1 MADDDPLRTFTDYSN
16 YPGYGPGIYSPRN
29 PWRAA
34 GAAPVDSPCGGYG
47 GNMHGC
53 KHADGTPAPCVV
65 GGFAYGPDARDSYKQ
80 GNLGSNI
87 KRTKWA
93 RGSVVEAA
101 YIMYS
106 NHGGGYSYR
115 LCKQSSHL
123 TEECFQAGHLDFVGN
138 EHIIQWG
145 PTNSTRKYIPAVYT
159 TNGTHPK
166 GSMWAR
172 GPIPTCAGANG
183 GYTWHSTGAHTGISA
198 IDCEQYPWQPQAPR
212 QTQFPAPLP
221 GLYGWGNDYTDLATH
236 KPGHYM
242 PYFIIDRLQVPV
254 ELEAGDYVVSWR
266 WDVEQGAQVWTTCGA
281 IQVVDHP
288 VEAAENAAWDDACAP
303 WPPSAPIGCDICT
316 TVKCAGCKG
325 CTFSKEGSCAPCWA
339 VNSSAGDACLNNDG
353 SACQRCW

>member
-1 MADDDPLRTFTDYSN
+1 MCTDTTVH
-16 YPGYGPGIYSPRN
+16 
-29 PWRAA
+29 A
-34 GAAPVDSPCGGYG
+34 
-47 GNMHGC
+47 HGS
-53 KHADGTPAPCVV
+53 HCV
-65 GGFAYGPDARDSYKQ
+65 Q
-80 GNLGSNI
+80 
-87 KRTKWA
+87 
-93 RGSVVEAA
+93 
-101 YIMYS
+101 
-106 NHGGGYSYR
+106 
-115 LCKQSSHL
+115 
-123 TEECFQAGHLDFVGN
+123 GN

-198 IDCEQYPWQPQAPR
+198 IDCEQYPWQPQALR

-266 WDVEQGAQVWTTCGA
+266 WVR
-281 IQVVDHP
+281 
-288 VEAAENAAWDDACAP
+288 AATASTLLPLPE
-303 WPPSAPIGCDICT
+303 
-316 TVKCAGCKG
+316 
-325 CTFSKEGSCAPCWA
+325 SCHC
-339 VNSSAGDACLNNDG
+339 
-353 SACQRCW
+353 